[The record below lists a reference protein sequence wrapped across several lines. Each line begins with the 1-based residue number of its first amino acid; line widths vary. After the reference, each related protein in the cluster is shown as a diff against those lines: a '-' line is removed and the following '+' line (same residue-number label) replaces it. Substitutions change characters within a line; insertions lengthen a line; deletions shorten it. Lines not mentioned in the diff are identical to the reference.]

1 MQQNNK
7 QTWLILSHAF
17 NMDGRAASQTITDK
31 IPHLLEL
38 GIEPI
43 VVSGVLGKQD
53 EVVEH
58 HQVLPALPVGLRF
71 DLRHYLRRKI
81 SSPFFYRTVMLAL
94 NLLLLPFY
102 VIEKLLIPI
111 ESTWSWAITA
121 FFVGARLIKTRKPVL
136 VYSTGGAYA
145 AHLAGYW
152 LARRFGIPWIAEIHD
167 PMVLETPGK
176 KNFRER
182 FLVRLEKIICSHA
195 DVVWWFTET
204 ALERARQRH
213 PQLGARGHYVIAGV
227 DAPKMSRLPYKKQEQ
242 FCIAH
247 FGSLSKTRNL
257 QIFFAA
263 LEKFIAADMR
273 RAAEI
278 QFHIYGGVMDD
289 ISAQALAGFPYPQ
302 TVHNFGRLE
311 TDPATGESGRS
322 RVLQRMNAV
331 DCLLLLHGTVP
342 FCEEYIPSK
351 LFEYLWTRR
360 PILGLVHRNPQLAGI
375 LRDMGH
381 SAVAADN
388 ADAIYAALE
397 ELYARWKKDELADT
411 PIDSP
416 YTTLHAVQAIYS
428 WTTQMLEAKQHGVNP
443 A

>member
-81 SSPFFYRTVMLAL
+81 SSPFCYRTVMLAL

-102 VIEKLLIPI
+102 LIEKLLIPI

-121 FFVGARLIKTRKPVL
+121 FFVGARVIKARKPAL

-152 LARRFGIPWIAEIHD
+152 LALRFGIPWIAEIHD

-176 KNFRER
+176 KNFRAR

-195 DVVWWFTET
+195 DVVWWFTEK

-213 PQLGARGHYVIAGV
+213 PQLGKRGHYVIAGV
-227 DAPKMSRLPYKKQEQ
+227 DAPGMSRLPYKKQEQ

-257 QIFFAA
+257 QIFFDAMK
-263 LEKFIAADMR
+263 KFIDADSR
-273 RAAEI
+273 RAAEVR
-278 QFHIYGGVMDD
+278 FHIYGGVMDD
-289 ISAQALAGFPYPQ
+289 ISAHALAEFPYPQ
-302 TVHNFGRLE
+302 IVHNFGRLE
-311 TDPATGESGRS
+311 ADPATGESGRS

-360 PILGLVHRNPQLAGI
+360 PILGLVHHNPQLDGI

-381 SAVAADN
+381 RAVAADN

-397 ELYARWKKDELADT
+397 ELYSRWKTDELADT
-411 PIDSP
+411 QIDSP
-416 YTTLHAVQAIYS
+416 YTTRHAVQAIYS
-428 WTTQMLEAKQHGVNP
+428 WTTQMLEEKRHEVNP